1 MRRIAIVGAGQAG
14 LQTAIGLLK
23 NGGYEVTV
31 FSNRTP
37 EQIRTGK
44 VMSSQCMF
52 DMALSHEREIGINY
66 WDESCPPV
74 QGLGVTV
81 PNPEKPGEKLF
92 AWAGR
97 LEKEAQAVDQ
107 RIKMP
112 RLIEE
117 FQKLGGKFVVEDVGV
132 ESMERMTEDYDLVIV
147 AAGKGEI
154 VRVFE
159 RDADRSP
166 FDKPMR
172 ALALTYVKNME
183 PIRPFSKVSFNLIPG
198 VGEYFVF
205 PSETINGD
213 CEIMVFE
220 GVPGGP
226 MDCWGDVT
234 TPEQHLE
241 KSLWIL
247 KTFLPWEY
255 ERCQNVTLTDD
266 NGVLAGRFAPTVRK
280 PVATLPNGGKVFGIA
295 DVVVV
300 NDPITGQGSNNAS
313 KCSKVYLDEI
323 LAHGDQPYTEA
334 WMNATFEKY
343 YAYAQTV
350 TNWTNSM
357 LTPPPPHILNL
368 MGAASA
374 VQSLADLIANN
385 FSDPSQFTPWW
396 FDADQ
401 TEAVI
406 ASHMSKVAI

>member
-1 MRRIAIVGAGQAG
+1 
-14 LQTAIGLLK
+14 
-23 NGGYEVTV
+23 
-31 FSNRTP
+31 
-37 EQIRTGK
+37 
-44 VMSSQCMF
+44 
-52 DMALSHEREIGINY
+52 
-66 WDESCPPV
+66 
-74 QGLGVTV
+74 
-81 PNPEKPGEKLF
+81 
-92 AWAGR
+92 
-97 LEKEAQAVDQ
+97 
-107 RIKMP
+107 MP

-117 FQKLGGKFVVEDVGV
+117 LQKLGGKFVVEDVGV

-368 MGAASA
+368 MGAASVA
-374 VQSLADLIANN
+374 QSLADLIANN